1 MSSGATVAVTGASG
15 FIGRHLLSA
24 LEQRGHVVRPL
35 VRRADPGL
43 EGAVVIGD
51 LTVPG
56 PLEPCLAQADCV
68 VHCAG
73 MAHVELNSE
82 ADVARAVQINVAAT
96 RALARAAAAAGVK
109 QFIFLSSAKVMG
121 ERSGPRPWTEVD
133 AIAPADAYARS
144 KAAAEAA
151 LTEVA
156 AASGLAVTILRP
168 PLVYGPGVRANFLR
182 LLALADTPWPLPL
195 ASAAAPRSMIYV
207 GNLADAVIAC
217 IGKDEAAG
225 QTFFATDGED
235 LSVAQ
240 LLGTLRAHM
249 GRPERLLP
257 CPTVLLKLAASAFGR
272 GAALQKL
279 VEPFSCS
286 SERLQAR
293 LGWRPPVASAQGLRI
308 TVDWYRDTGR
318 SAASHLG

>member
-1 MSSGATVAVTGASG
+1 MSSVATVAVTGASG
-15 FIGRHLLSA
+15 FIGRHLVAA
-24 LEQRGHVVRPL
+24 LEKRGHFARPL
-35 VRRADPGL
+35 LRKADPGL
-43 EGAVVIGD
+43 VGAVVIGD
-51 LTVPG
+51 LTAPG

-68 VHCAG
+68 VHCTG
-73 MAHVELNSE
+73 MAHVELRSD
-82 ADVARAVQINVAAT
+82 ADVARAVQINVEAT
-96 RALARAAAAAGVK
+96 RAIAHAAASAGVK
-109 QFIFLSSAKVMG
+109 QFIFISSAKVMG
-121 ERSGPRPWTEVD
+121 ERCGLRPWTEAD
-133 AIAPADAYARS
+133 AIAPADAYAHS

-151 LTEVA
+151 LAEVA

-195 ASAAAPRSMIYV
+195 ASAAATRSMIYV
-207 GNLADAVIAC
+207 GNLVDAVIAC
-217 IGKDEAAG
+217 IGNKEAAG
-225 QTFFATDGED
+225 QTFFTTDGED

-240 LLGTLRAHM
+240 VLGTLRAHM

-257 CPTVLLKLAASAFGR
+257 CPVGLLKLAASAVGR
-272 GAALQKL
+272 NAELQKL

-286 SERLQAR
+286 SERLQGR
-293 LGWRPPVASAQGLRI
+293 LGWRPPVAIVQGLRI